1 MSNDVFIS
9 YSRRDLEFVTKLH
22 QYLGEQDISAWFD
35 QSSIEAGDQWRE
47 SIVKG
52 ITESQIFLL
61 VLSPDSADSNNVRKE
76 IDLAES
82 HKKQILPVMWRPTDF
97 PPSIEYQLAGV
108 QYLDFKAADSDEN
121 LSKLAGVV
129 SKILGGTSVEEAAPG
144 EQTIEAVGAPAKPA
158 AEPAPTGRP
167 ARGRGRGRGRGTA
180 QEVSAVATGIGVMTK
195 VVTRITSFTSEEQDA
210 INNELK
216 WLFNGADHFLQIRRG
231 EADRSTPVPVAIPP
245 DVELTDGANNTV
257 LTGLDDFSMQMID
270 TQIQSIIK
278 QINIYMRNLAFE
290 LDKEAQL
297 GGQAAANIALKNSII
312 AQQKSI
318 AERTQELAKL
328 MQQVYGVLVY
338 GPEDLVNQFS

>member
-1 MSNDVFIS
+1 MPNDVFIS

-22 QYLGEQDISAWFD
+22 QHLGEHDISAWFD

-47 SIVKG
+47 SIVSG
-52 ITESQIFLL
+52 IMESQIFLL
-61 VLSPDSADSNNVRKE
+61 VISPDSAASNNVRKE
-76 IDLAES
+76 IDLAEH
-82 HKKQILPVMWRPTDF
+82 HKKQILPVMWRATEFPT
-97 PPSIEYQLAGV
+97 SIQYQLAGI
-108 QYLDFKAADSDEN
+108 QYLDFKDTASGEN
-121 LSKLAGVV
+121 FSRLTNVLSSLL
-129 SKILGGTSVEEAAPG
+129 SGTSVAQATAG
-144 EQTIEAVGAPAKPA
+144 EPTIEAEGVAAKPA
-158 AEPAPTGRP
+158 AAPAPTGRP
-167 ARGRGRGRGRGTA
+167 ARGRGRGRGTA

-216 WLFNGADHFLQIRRG
+216 WLFNAADHFLQIRRG
-231 EADRSTPVPVAIPP
+231 EAVRSTPVPVATPP
-245 DVELTDGANNTV
+245 DVDLTAGANNTV

-270 TQIQSIIK
+270 SQIQSIVK

-338 GPEDLVNQFS
+338 GPEDLMNQFS